1 MIDFTDVR
9 KEYPNGTVA
18 LHDINLK
25 IEDGEF
31 VFIVGD
37 NGAGKSTLLKLLLR
51 EEQVTDGTIFV
62 NDYDLVRI
70 QNRKIPYYRRQ
81 IGVVYQDFKLFDKRT
96 VYENVAFAM
105 LAIGKSNREI
115 KRRVPDFLT
124 AMGLEDKRDSFPGQL
139 SGGEQQRVSLARAL
153 INNPKILI
161 ADEPTANID
170 PRFSLDIMN
179 LLTRINRGG
188 RTVIVITHE
197 RALVDYFKKRVVRL
211 EKGTI
216 VTDVAGGTYNA

>member
-1 MIDFTDVR
+1 MIEFTDVR

-62 NDYDLVRI
+62 NNYDLVRI

-81 IGVVYQDFKLFDKRT
+81 IGVVYQDFKLFDKST

-105 LAIGKSNREI
+105 RAIGKSNREI